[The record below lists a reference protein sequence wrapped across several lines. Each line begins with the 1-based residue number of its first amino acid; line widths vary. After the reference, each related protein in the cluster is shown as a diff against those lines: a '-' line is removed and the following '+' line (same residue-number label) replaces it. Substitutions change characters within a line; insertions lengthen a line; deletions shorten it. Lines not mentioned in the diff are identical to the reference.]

1 MVTTTNHRSAPKG
14 VPSNASAGSP
24 PDVVSASTDA
34 GWERVKADY
43 RAALVAREEAIAAHD
58 ETESAYLAHAKSAPT
73 VTIAYQVEGFT
84 SANGLVELKTH
95 TTQVTLDRHNWDSDH
110 LDAGLKSH
118 PDYIAFRKQMEAWLD
133 DPERLA
139 AKREEGRTDEA
150 LGDAC
155 RVVYGTWDAVAA
167 YPVTTARQAHA
178 KIELLIQEADGDS
191 EWLLK
196 LLGGIQADLIRISA
210 ASR

>member
-1 MVTTTNHRSAPKG
+1 
-14 VPSNASAGSP
+14 
-24 PDVVSASTDA
+24 
-34 GWERVKADY
+34 
-43 RAALVAREEAIAAHD
+43 
-58 ETESAYLAHAKSAPT
+58 
-73 VTIAYQVEGFT
+73 
-84 SANGLVELKTH
+84 LVELKTH

-118 PDYIAFRKQMEAWLD
+118 PDYLAFRKQMEAWLD

-139 AKREEGRTDEA
+139 AKREESRTDEA

-155 RVVYGTWDAVAA
+155 RVVCGTWDAVAA
-167 YPVTTARQAHA
+167 YPVMTARQAHA